1 MFSSNWSYI
10 CGAVFTIIPPSIDI
24 QLQKNAKMEKLKIVL
39 YKIGYVLQLY
49 ACLSEWYFV
58 LTQICIHFFVLILNT
73 TAK

>member
-1 MFSSNWSYI
+1 
-10 CGAVFTIIPPSIDI
+10 
-24 QLQKNAKMEKLKIVL
+24 MEKQKIVL

-49 ACLSEWYFV
+49 TCLSEWYFV